1 LSKWLKTRAAWILL
15 LDAALIGL
23 FTAISP
29 DNVFWSAANAQ
40 SLLIGMSQGL
50 LLALGLSLLLGAG
63 IFDLS
68 IGANLVLSSVV
79 GAMVAHNFQSIAG
92 DPTSYNNAGLAI
104 AAALLA
110 CIVTGALFGLV
121 NGLIVAIFDVN
132 SLIAT
137 LATLGIGTGIAYL
150 LTGGSDVAGMPV
162 DLQAKIG
169 LNAIAHIVPLPALAA
184 LLILIVLWAV
194 VRYSRY
200 GLRIQSIGS
209 SRPAAERAGLRVR
222 LLLVSLTVLA
232 GALAGL
238 AGFID
243 LSRFGSSA
251 LAGHGNDALA
261 AVTAV
266 VIGGTLLE
274 GGFISIIGTL
284 WGAGLAVILQAGLV
298 ISGVSSYWQLIVVG
312 VVLLVA
318 VVLDRVT
325 YKRRSSRH

>member
-1 LSKWLKTRAAWILL
+1 
-15 LDAALIGL
+15 
-23 FTAISP
+23 
-29 DNVFWSAANAQ
+29 
-40 SLLIGMSQGL
+40 
-50 LLALGLSLLLGAG
+50 
-63 IFDLS
+63 
-68 IGANLVLSSVV
+68 
-79 GAMVAHNFQSIAG
+79 
-92 DPTSYNNAGLAI
+92 
-104 AAALLA
+104 
-110 CIVTGALFGLV
+110 
-121 NGLIVAIFDVN
+121 
-132 SLIAT
+132 
-137 LATLGIGTGIAYL
+137 
-150 LTGGSDVAGMPV
+150 
-162 DLQAKIG
+162 
-169 LNAIAHIVPLPALAA
+169 